1 MQCAKLLGQ
10 RDMLLKVFGLVFF
23 FGKKSSCTAG
33 TTDLALSQVIY
44 DISISTLLKKEKDN
58 KEACLCA
65 ELSSDWFGNINSFR
79 V

>member
-10 RDMLLKVFGLVFF
+10 RDVLLKVFFF
-23 FGKKSSCTAG
+23 PKKKSSCTAG

-44 DISISTLLKKEKDN
+44 YISISTLLKKEKDN
-58 KEACLCA
+58 QEVCLCA

>member
-10 RDMLLKVFGLVFF
+10 RDMLLKVFCNFF
-23 FGKKSSCTAG
+23 FLSSCTAG

-44 DISISTLLKKEKDN
+44 YISISTLLKKEKDN
-58 KEACLCA
+58 KEVCLCA